1 MKMKTSLSDEIL
13 KILEEK
19 YESSGGHC
27 GVYGAELV
35 NRLRIEWK
43 EIRNAIKPL
52 YRDNKI
58 RVSEGSKGKLFLI
71 NREKRKRKMVRK
83 P

>member
-1 MKMKTSLSDEIL
+1 MKMKISLSDEIL

-35 NRLRIEWK
+35 NRLHIEWK
-43 EIRNAIKPL
+43 EIRNAMKSL
-52 YRDNKI
+52 YKNEKI

-71 NREKRKRKMVRK
+71 NREKRKRKVVRK
-83 P
+83 S